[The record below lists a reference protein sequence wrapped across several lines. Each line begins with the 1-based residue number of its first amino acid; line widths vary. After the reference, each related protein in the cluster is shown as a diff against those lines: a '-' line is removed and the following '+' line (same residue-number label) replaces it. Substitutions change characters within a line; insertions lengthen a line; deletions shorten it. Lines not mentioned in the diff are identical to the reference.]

1 MAMLAL
7 DPFQATQRFQAVQL
21 GAPGAVFFDP
31 DMVKIYCGESNP
43 RISPTKNTISYE
55 YGTMIYDDLWF
66 YDPFKFCWYPL
77 WTMKRN

>member
-55 YGTMIYDDLWF
+55 YGTMIYDDL
-66 YDPFKFCWYPL
+66 
-77 WTMKRN
+77 